1 MAGVLR
7 DVPATGR
14 DRRVM
19 QFGTP
24 VEPAELPARFPSPFD
39 RGAVHP
45 LARRAAT
52 EMLDALRA
60 HAPPDWNLDGPDGGK
75 MFGVLVVE
83 DADGRVGYLRGF
95 SGMLAGSWT
104 VPGWVPPAFDIA
116 THDALRIAAAHE
128 LQALASSRHAR
139 VNDGVTAAEL
149 SSFDKGCRERAN
161 VWLRQLQATYRFA
174 SATGT
179 LRTLAELFRPGLPPG
194 GAGDCAAPK
203 LLAHAH
209 RHALRP
215 VALVEVWWGAM
226 PRSGDR
232 RAGSLYPACRGKCAP
247 ILSHLLDGLSADPP
261 PLFGGAFVPANEPV
275 VVFEDSWLAIVEK
288 PCGMLSVPGRS
299 AHLHDSVSTRLR
311 ERFPDATGPL
321 LVHRLDLDTS
331 GLLLVAKDAGTYASL
346 QRLFANRAI
355 TKRYI
360 AWLDGEIVG
369 ERGTIDLALRVDVD
383 DRPRQIHDPVHGKHA
398 ITHWRVLAREAGRT
412 RVEFLPYTG
421 RTHQLRVHAAH
432 PHGLNAPIVGDPLY
446 GREAPSEGERLMLH
460 AECLAFVHPVT
471 GERISMERPAPF

>member
-1 MAGVLR
+1 MTGVLR
-7 DVPATGR
+7 HVPAAGR
-14 DRRVM
+14 ERGVID
-19 QFGTP
+19 FITP
-24 VEPAELPARFPSPFD
+24 PERAELPARFPSPFD
-39 RGAVHP
+39 RGALHP
-45 LARRAAT
+45 LARRAAA

-83 DADGRVGYLRGF
+83 DADGHVGYLRAF
-95 SGMLAGSWT
+95 SGMLGGSWT

-116 THDALRIAAAHE
+116 THDALRIAAANE
-128 LQALASSRHAR
+128 LQELASRRHAR
-139 VNDGVTAAEL
+139 VNDGVTAVEL
-149 SSFDKGCRERAN
+149 SSIDIGCRERAN

-174 SATGT
+174 SATGA
-179 LRTLAELFRPGLPPG
+179 LRTLAELFWPGLPPG

-203 LLAHAH
+203 LLAHAY

-215 VALVEVWWGAM
+215 LALAEVWWGAM

-247 ILSHLLDGLSADPP
+247 ILSHLLDGLPADPAP
-261 PLFGGAFVPANEPV
+261 VFGSLFAAPNLPA
-275 VVFEDSWLAIVEK
+275 VVFEDAWLAIVEK

-299 AHLHDSVSTRLR
+299 ARLHDSVSTRLR
-311 ERFPDATGPL
+311 ERFPGATGPL

-331 GLLLVAKDAGTYASL
+331 GLLLVAKDAGTFASL

-360 AWLDGEIVG
+360 AWLDGEVAG

-383 DRPRQIHDPVHGKHA
+383 DRPRQIHDPVRGKTA
-398 ITHWRVLAREAGRT
+398 ITHWRALACEGGRT
-412 RVEFLPYTG
+412 RVEFQPHTG

-432 PHGLNAPIVGDPLY
+432 PNGLDAPIVGDRLY

-460 AECLAFVHPVT
+460 AECLAFVHPIT
-471 GERISMERPAPF
+471 AERISVERPAPF